1 MLMTEIIFFYKKNIA
16 NLLALGDTLSTC
28 PVEIALYT
36 PPKEQR
42 GDLKNPKEWKHLSG

>member
-1 MLMTEIIFFYKKNIA
+1 MTEIILFYKKNIA

-36 PPKEQR
+36 PPKKLR
-42 GDLKNPKEWKHLSG
+42 GDLKNPKEWKHLSS